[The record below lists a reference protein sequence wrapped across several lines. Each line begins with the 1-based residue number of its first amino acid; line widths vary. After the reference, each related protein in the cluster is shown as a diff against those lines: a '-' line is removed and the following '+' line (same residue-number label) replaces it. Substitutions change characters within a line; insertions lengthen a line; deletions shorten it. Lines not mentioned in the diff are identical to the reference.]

1 MPAPTAALAKA
12 EISTMRSA
20 CSATALELTALP
32 FPCSVPP
39 LPICTPTSMPAPTA
53 ALAKA
58 EISTMRSAC
67 SATALELLKLDARG
81 SRGEG
86 GEGDAEQGEGG
97 RGRQAVEASPARGGG
112 GGRGASR
119 SHQERNDDE
128 QQERQQQQAPAVLS
142 ASAVAQM
149 LCAATLQLCAATLQ
163 LCTAT
168 SQLCAATLQLCA
180 ATLQLCTATSQLCAA
195 TSQLCAATSQL
206 CAATSQLC
214 AATLQHAHCC
224 VPHLALTLFPSFRA
238 RLLSMPSPPHPI
250 PTYLSP
256 PHPPVLSALSLGA
269 QLQSNQFMGHKLMSI
284 AQQMDWLNEDV
295 DGNLASIAQQMDWLL
310 SRLASH
316 LAPPCAVLSSDFH
329 ALPWCSAAEQR
340 GCGGKLASIA
350 QQMDR
355 LLSRLASDLA
365 PPCAVLWTGHL
376 VDSKSPQPPPV
387 LSRGAQLCSNED
399 VEGKLASIA
408 QKMDRLL
415 LRLEQA
421 GQAHSTG
428 SSNPPASSLASRA
441 EGQGGRTA
449 EGGPQGQQ
457 GSSGHAAQNG
467 GVFVPLG
474 QDGDKAGREGVGGGS
489 GLQRD
494 VSAVAEQQRHMT
506 RQIQSL
512 CTLLQE
518 AQQQPS
524 TPPRTSYWP
533 AAFSFATLSST
544 SSNTSYNSTTSNS
557 SANSSSTA
565 NGQWVA
571 SALVAVA
578 VGAASFAGTS
588 MLLARRAGS

>member
-1 MPAPTAALAKA
+1 MHSLTACLPPQPPWPRRRSAPCAPPALLLPSSLPPCPTPPSPLAHSHSMPAPTAALAKA

-149 LCAATLQLCAATLQ
+149 LR
-163 LCTAT
+163 
-168 SQLCAATLQLCA
+168 S
-180 ATLQLCTATSQLCAA
+180 
-195 TSQLCAATSQL
+195 
-206 CAATSQLC
+206 
-214 AATLQHAHCC
+214 
-224 VPHLALTLFPSFRA
+224 
-238 RLLSMPSPPHPI
+238 
-250 PTYLSP
+250 
-256 PHPPVLSALSLGA
+256 
-269 QLQSNQFMGHKLMSI
+269 
-284 AQQMDWLNEDV
+284 NEDV

-365 PPCAVLWTGHL
+365 PPCAVL
-376 VDSKSPQPPPV
+376 SS
-387 LSRGAQLCSNED
+387 ALCSNED